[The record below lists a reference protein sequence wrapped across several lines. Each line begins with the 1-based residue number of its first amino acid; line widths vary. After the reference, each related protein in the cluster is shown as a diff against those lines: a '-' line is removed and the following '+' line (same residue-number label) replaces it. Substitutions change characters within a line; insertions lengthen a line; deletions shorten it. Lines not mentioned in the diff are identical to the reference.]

1 LKERVLKVV
10 YKKVREALG
19 LDRCVS
25 FFSGAAPM
33 SMEALKYFLSLDIVI
48 LELYG
53 LSETNGPQ
61 SVSYYDGCYKLGSG
75 GKTLNG
81 TKTK

>member
-1 LKERVLKVV
+1 M
-10 YKKVREALG
+10 G

-33 SMEALKYFLSLDIVI
+33 SIDTLKFFLSIDIVI

-61 SVSYYDGCYKLGSG
+61 CFSYYDGFYKLGSC
-75 GKTLNG
+75 GKTLPG